1 MSPVNFAFAKHD
13 DGSASVSVGNIDRV
27 YGMEWTLELVLRPKS
42 TLLEQ
47 RVTLS
52 NRSDVRRW
60 ASLAARKLPD
70 FNQTQWYERLQLSLV
85 EAAMRSETSAYPSWW
100 MYNAGLLEKEL
111 GRPEEAD
118 IMFHKALLLPDRML
132 AYHFT
137 RLVKTETTP

>member
-1 MSPVNFAFAKHD
+1 MSVYNSLWAK
-13 DGSASVSVGNIDRV
+13 
-27 YGMEWTLELVLRPKS
+27 
-42 TLLEQ
+42 
-47 RVTLS
+47 
-52 NRSDVRRW
+52 
-60 ASLAARKLPD
+60 
-70 FNQTQWYERLQLSLV
+70 
-85 EAAMRSETSAYPSWW
+85 RSETSAYPSWW